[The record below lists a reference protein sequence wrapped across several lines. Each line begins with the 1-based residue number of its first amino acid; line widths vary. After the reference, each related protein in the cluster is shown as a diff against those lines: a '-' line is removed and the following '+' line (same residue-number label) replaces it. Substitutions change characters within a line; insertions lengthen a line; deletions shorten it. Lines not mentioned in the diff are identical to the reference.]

1 MKEIKAYIQPFMLQK
16 VTDALHGIHI
26 RGMSISDIK
35 GFGKEKD
42 EGYPHHSR
50 DYVTEFTPKM
60 KVEIICLDDE
70 VNKIVETIQKSGHT
84 GRKGDGKITVSNVEE
99 VFSIRTKDVN
109 EQAI

>member
-16 VTDALHGIHI
+16 VTDALHQIQV
-26 RGMSISDIK
+26 RGMSVGELK

-42 EGYPHHSR
+42 EAYPHHSR

-60 KVEIICLDDE
+60 KIEIICLDDE
-70 VNKIVETIQKSGHT
+70 ADQIVETIRKSGHT
-84 GRKGDGKITVSNVEE
+84 GRKGDGKIIVTNVEK
-99 VFSIRTKDVN
+99 VFSIRNNDVN

>member
-16 VTDALHGIHI
+16 VTDALHEIHI
-26 RGMSISDIK
+26 RGMSIIDIK

-60 KVEIICLDDE
+60 KIEIICFDDE

-84 GRKGDGKITVSNVEE
+84 GRKGDGKIIVTNVEK
-99 VFSIRTKDVN
+99 VFSIRNKDVD
-109 EQAI
+109 EQVI